1 MMEGDT
7 TMAARID
14 RKTSIEFEPRTLRME
29 QIQFAREAALYVLNT
44 SSIEAAL
51 SIFTEGVEPVVGV
64 ARRNGDAINGMEM
77 SKEKQY
83 LENEEEDEDEDL
95 QLPGIR
101 DTASAPF

>member
-1 MMEGDT
+1 MLKLGYD
-7 TMAARID
+7 
-14 RKTSIEFEPRTLRME
+14 LL
-29 QIQFAREAALYVLNT
+29 QEAALYVLNT

-51 SIFTEGVEPVVGV
+51 SIFTEGEEPVVGV

-83 LENEEEDEDEDL
+83 LEDEDEDEDEDL

-101 DTASAPF
+101 ETASAPF

>member
-1 MMEGDT
+1 MLKLGYD
-7 TMAARID
+7 
-14 RKTSIEFEPRTLRME
+14 LL
-29 QIQFAREAALYVLNT
+29 QEAALYVLNT